1 MHLKNLSRLRADND
15 LISSAPVHDLVAT
28 RIVLPADKEKMAK
41 NTDVKFAWAMRK
53 IVNFVDMS
61 FLSTPLLEEYKILL
75 QERGDNLDL
84 RSGVVRHGCQ
94 TPPRYCE
101 AKLRV
106 ALFQKPVHMQRRA

>member
-41 NTDVKFAWAMRK
+41 NTEVKFAWAMRK

-75 QERGDNLDL
+75 QEHGDNLDL
-84 RSGVVRHGCQ
+84 RSGVSVMGARRRRGI
-94 TPPRYCE
+94 
-101 AKLRV
+101 AKRSF
-106 ALFQKPVHMQRRA
+106 A